1 MFLWSLNMSENAPGE
16 RLTNEYNGSLCGRYS
31 QSLANNPPIS
41 LPMIPFPV
49 VLAYH
54 DDDFTS
60 LARDIRQEG
69 FRVVHAGNRA
79 DQRRDADD
87 GLDYLFHLCVVFWL
101 QSYAKLLKTSNSKRS
116 EYSRFVD
123 AIY

>member
-1 MFLWSLNMSENAPGE
+1 MSENAPGE

-41 LPMIPFPV
+41 LPRFPSQLSLPTTMMTSPALPETLGRRV
-49 VLAYH
+49 FVL
-54 DDDFTS
+54 FM
-60 LARDIRQEG
+60 QETALISAAMQMTVLII
-69 FRVVHAGNRA
+69 FFIFV
-79 DQRRDADD
+79 
-87 GLDYLFHLCVVFWL
+87 LFFWL

>member
-1 MFLWSLNMSENAPGE
+1 MSENAPGE

-41 LPMIPFPV
+41 FRIPFPV

-54 DDDFTS
+54 VMTS
-60 LARDIRQEG
+60 PALPETLGRRVFVLFMQETALISAAMQMTVLII
-69 FRVVHAGNRA
+69 FFIFV
-79 DQRRDADD
+79 
-87 GLDYLFHLCVVFWL
+87 LFFWL